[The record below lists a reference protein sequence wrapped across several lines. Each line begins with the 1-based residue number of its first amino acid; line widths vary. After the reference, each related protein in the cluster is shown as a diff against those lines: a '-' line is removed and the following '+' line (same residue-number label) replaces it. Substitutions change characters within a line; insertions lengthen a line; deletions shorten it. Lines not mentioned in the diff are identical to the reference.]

1 MSEFIFIIDESSI
14 MSHQGLNS
22 IFRNVFLPEKKL
34 TPEEFLDQQWL
45 EQEVYVTTE
54 SMLDL
59 VLEMEEANRRIAKSE
74 AERADNSVILLY
86 IQLPLLFLM
95 LL

>member
-1 MSEFIFIIDESSI
+1 MNE
-14 MSHQGLNS
+14 

-86 IQLPLLFLM
+86 IQLPLLFMM

>member
-1 MSEFIFIIDESSI
+1 MNE
-14 MSHQGLNS
+14 

-74 AERADNSVILLY
+74 AERAHNSVILLY

>member
-1 MSEFIFIIDESSI
+1 MNE
-14 MSHQGLNS
+14 

-74 AERADNSVILLY
+74 AESADNSVILLY